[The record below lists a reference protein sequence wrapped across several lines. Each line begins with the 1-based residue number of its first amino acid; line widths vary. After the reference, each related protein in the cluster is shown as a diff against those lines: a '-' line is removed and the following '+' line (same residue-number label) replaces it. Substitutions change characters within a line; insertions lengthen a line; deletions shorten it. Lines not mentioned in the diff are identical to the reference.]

1 MRPGRWARTV
11 LLALSCGGCRPG
23 SAQVVIVGC
32 LQALPAIASEP
43 AAAGTSGSVAAGPA
57 AAPVR
62 YVLTEIQT
70 GGPVLNEPSGAPVER
85 ETGASGA
92 RPEAARGGAL
102 YLESR
107 GVDLEGHVGQQVEV
121 TGYLDE
127 RATDITG
134 VSTEPGL
141 GRAPRAPLPGAPYTT
156 PGAQRLEVT
165 SVRMLQSACPLR

>member
-1 MRPGRWARTV
+1 MRPGRWMRAV
-11 LLALSCGGCRPG
+11 LLTLSCGGCRPG
-23 SAQVVIVGC
+23 SAQVAIVGC
-32 LQALPAIASEP
+32 LQSLAGIGGEP
-43 AAAGTSGSVAAGPA
+43 GAAGTSGSLSAGPA

-62 YVLTEIQT
+62 YVLTEIQR

-85 ETGASGA
+85 ETDASGA
-92 RPEAARGGAL
+92 RPESARRGAI

-121 TGYLDE
+121 TGSLDE

-141 GRAPRAPLPGAPYTT
+141 GRAPRAPLPGARSEERRVGKECRSRWSPYH
-156 PGAQRLEVT
+156 
-165 SVRMLQSACPLR
+165 